1 MVEELSKYGFVFCWK
16 KDAIKGQVHVDFVT
30 ELTQPL
36 AAEVVSFPWVLLIDE
51 AINKAGRGARLV
63 LEGLDGVVMEQSLK
77 FNFSLT
83 HNQAK
88 YEALLASM
96 CLAQEMEVT

>member
-1 MVEELSKYGFVFCWK
+1 MVEELSKYGFVFFLK
-16 KDAIKGQVHVDFVT
+16 KDAIKG
-30 ELTQPL
+30 PL